1 MKMRHS
7 LWALALALAPSV
19 SAAQWATTY
28 DQFYY
33 PGRDNWVFR
42 TEYPAADRLFNAFD
56 YGHAILYE
64 LLYTR
69 PTAPPAML
77 EDDQYGFLT
86 QKLLVSPPRLPLKE
100 MAIMPH
106 YARLAPEAKQMFEW
120 AHILH
125 RQVYDVLADERLDT
139 AAKDQRLQ
147 ELTRYYRSR
156 PDLAFSSHPK
166 TMALMQEQ
174 YYSLAFRERYPKF
187 NGLIWGYHWLQVG
200 LYEPLIV
207 GRTREEKQAG
217 VSAAVA
223 RFRQM
228 LTDPP
233 CTFPYQMPM
242 TSAIAPQFAARYP
255 ELAIIFDN
263 LHSMHDVISDI
274 LASERVPRDRKRAEI
289 LRAASRFRDDTSEVM
304 AVDGWRRMSQ
314 MMGVNNMGGP
324 SVGFLPALPTPTV
337 SRGYVM
343 RHDRDGNMI
352 GDDHTGHATPRDTTK
367 ADAHAGHVMPKDT
380 AKADAHAGHVLP
392 KDTTKADA
400 HVGHVMP
407 KDSTK
412 GDAHAGHMMKG
423 AEHEAHMAAMAADT
437 AAIVAVVQDFF
448 GAIAAGDSARAIALL
463 DPDVVIQEGG
473 RLETRD
479 AYAGRHLG
487 LAIAYARAVKIT
499 HGNWRVRRSGETAWV
514 TSTVHASGTFNGRA
528 MDSTGEELVVLSRK
542 GGAWRIMVLHGSSE
556 SAARR

>member
-1 MKMRHS
+1 MKARYF
-7 LWALALALAPSV
+7 LPALALALAPSA

-69 PTAPPAML
+69 PTAPASIL

-125 RQVYDVLADERLDT
+125 RQVYDVLADERLDS
-139 AAKDQRLQ
+139 AAKDQKLQ
-147 ELTRYYRSR
+147 GLIRYYRTR
-156 PDLAFSSHPK
+156 PELAFSSHPK

-207 GRTREEKQAG
+207 GRTREERQAG

-228 LTDPP
+228 MTDPP
-233 CTFPYQMPM
+233 RTLPYQMPM
-242 TSAIAPQFAARYP
+242 TSVISPQFATRYP

-274 LASERVPRDRKRAEI
+274 LASERVPRDRKREEI
-289 LRAASRFRDDTSEVM
+289 LRAAARFRDDTSEVM
-304 AVDGWRRMSQ
+304 TVDGWRRMAQ
-314 MMGVNNMGGP
+314 MMGRDNMGGP

-337 SRGYVM
+337 PRGYVM

-352 GDDHTGHATPRDTTK
+352 GDDHTGHAMPKDTTK
-367 ADAHAGHVMPKDT
+367 TDAHAGHVMPKDT
-380 AKADAHAGHVLP
+380 VKADAHAGHVMP
-392 KDTTKADA
+392 TDTTKAN
-400 HVGHVMP
+400 
-407 KDSTK
+407 TQ
-412 GDAHAGHMMKG
+412 AGHMMEG

-437 AAIVAVVQDFF
+437 AGIVAVVQDFV
-448 GAIAAGDSARAIALL
+448 GAIAAGDSARALALL
-463 DPDVVIQEGG
+463 DSDFVIQEGG
-473 RLETRD
+473 RLESRAT
-479 AYAGRHLG
+479 YAGRHLG
-487 LAIAYARAVKIT
+487 ADIAFARAVKMT
-499 HGNWRVRRSGETAWV
+499 YSNWRVRRSGETAWV
-514 TSTVHASGTFNGRA
+514 TGTMRASGTWNGRPI
-528 MDSTGEELVVLSRK
+528 DTTGEDLVVLARK
-542 GGAWRIMVLHGSSE
+542 GGTWRIMALHGSSAP
-556 SAARR
+556 AARR

>member
-1 MKMRHS
+1 MKVRS
-7 LWALALALAPSV
+7 YLAALAIALAPTV
-19 SAAQWATTY
+19 SAAQWASTY
-28 DQFYY
+28 EQFYY

-69 PTAPPAML
+69 PASSPAIL
-77 EDDQYGFLT
+77 EDEQYAFLT
-86 QKLLVSPPRLPLKE
+86 QKLLVSPPRLPLEE

-106 YARLAPEAKQMFEW
+106 YARLAPEAKLMFEW

-125 RQVYDVLADERLDT
+125 RQVYDALADERLDS
-139 AAKDQRLQ
+139 AAKDRRLA
-147 ELTRYYRSR
+147 ELIRYYRSR

-207 GRTREEKQAG
+207 GRTREERQAG

-228 LTDPP
+228 MTDPP
-233 CTFPYQMPM
+233 RSLPYQMPM
-242 TSAIAPQFAARYP
+242 TSVIAPQFASRYP

-274 LASERVPRDRKRAEI
+274 LASARVPRAQKRAEI
-289 LRAASRFRDDTSEVM
+289 LRAAVRFRDDTTEVM
-304 AVDGWRRMSQ
+304 TVDGWRRMAQ
-314 MMGVNNMGGP
+314 MMGRDNMGGP

-337 SRGYVM
+337 PRGYVM
-343 RHDRDGNMI
+343 RHDRDGNMV
-352 GDDHTGHATPRDTTK
+352 GDEHAGHAMPNDSVKT
-367 ADAHAGHVMPKDT
+367 DAHAGHAMPSDTTKTDAHAGHAMPMDT
-380 AKADAHAGHVLP
+380 AKADAHAGQ
-392 KDTTKADA
+392 
-400 HVGHVMP
+400 
-407 KDSTK
+407 
-412 GDAHAGHMMKG
+412 MMQG

-437 AAIVAVVQDFF
+437 AGIIAVAQRFF
-448 GAIAAGDSARAIALL
+448 GAIAAGDSALALSLL
-463 DPDVVIQEGG
+463 DAEATIQDGG
-473 RLETRD
+473 RLESRD
-479 AYAGRHLG
+479 TYAGRHLG
-487 LAIAYARAVKIT
+487 LDIAFARSVEMT
-499 HGNWRVRRSGETAWV
+499 HGDWRVRRSGETAWV
-514 TSTVHASGTFNGRA
+514 TATVRASGTANGRA
-528 MDSTGEELVVLSRK
+528 IDSTGEELVVLARK
-542 GGAWRIMVLHGSSE
+542 GGAWRIVALHGSSAP
-556 SAARR
+556 AARR